1 MKLRLEQLEARLQKL
16 VEDQLVG
23 ILPGLKLEDRVI
35 QHLATAVKENI
46 VQQKE
51 DSPLAPNVYTLIVAT
66 DTSPMWKEQRTIN
79 TLKNIIVTAGKDVGL
94 GFVGQPIITITT
106 DDTYSAEE
114 VRVVASHKLEP
125 VGETQGIQNTP
136 SGESEENAG
145 IPENAFLII
154 EGVKVHPL
162 NESVVNI
169 GRRLENQL
177 VIDDPR
183 VSRNHAQLRAI
194 KGRFVLFDLNS
205 TGGTFVNG
213 QRTSQT
219 VLYPGDVISLAGV
232 ALIFGQDNPPPRPDV
247 SNTSPMDVEPGRSE
261 RPTAVLNNQNTVDL
275 KPGKTKNTDEDSSN
289 P

>member
-1 MKLRLEQLEARLQKL
+1 MLRLDQLEAKIQRL
-16 VEDQLVG
+16 VEDQLAG
-23 ILPGLKLEDRVI
+23 MLPGVKLEDRVI
-35 QHLATAVKENI
+35 QRLAMAVRENV
-46 VQQKE
+46 VQQR
-51 DSPLAPNVYTLIVAT
+51 DDRAIAPNEFTLIVST
-66 DTSPMWKEQRTIN
+66 DTSPMWKEPS
-79 TLKNIIVTAGKDVGL
+79 TLDALKKIIVTAVRDVGL
-94 GFVGQPIITITT
+94 RFTTQPNIIITT
-106 DDTYSAEE
+106 DDSFSAEE
-114 VRVVASHKLEP
+114 IKVIASHKLEP
-125 VGETQGIQNTP
+125 VADTQGMQMSTTN
-136 SGESEENAG
+136 EEIEQGDN

-162 NESVVNI
+162 NQPVVNI

-232 ALIFGQDNPPPRPDV
+232 ALIFGQDNPPPRPDLA
-247 SNTSPMDVEPGRSE
+247 NTAPLEGGDPGTSE
-261 RPTAVLNNQNTVDL
+261 RPTATLDHKTVDL
-275 KPGKTKNTDEDSSN
+275 GVPKQSED
-289 P
+289 PDDR

>member
-1 MKLRLEQLEARLQKL
+1 MLKLDLLEAKIQKL
-16 VEDQLVG
+16 VEDQLAG
-23 ILPGLKLEDRVI
+23 ILPGVKLEDRVI
-35 QHLATAVKENI
+35 QRLATAVRENV
-46 VQQKE
+46 VQQK
-51 DSPLAPNVYTLIVAT
+51 DDRVIAPNEFTLIVST
-66 DTSPMWKEQRTIN
+66 DTSPMWKEQSTIEA
-79 TLKNIIVTAGKDVGL
+79 LKKIITTAVRDVGL
-94 GFVGQPIITITT
+94 KFITQPSIIITT
-106 DDTYSAEE
+106 DDTFSAEE
-114 VRVVASHKLEP
+114 IRVVASHKLEP
-125 VGETQGIQNTP
+125 LAETQGMQMSSTTQELEE
-136 SGESEENAG
+136 GEN

-162 NESVVNI
+162 NQTVVNI

-232 ALIFGQDNPPPRPDV
+232 ALIFGQDNPPPRPDLA
-247 SNTSPMDVEPGRSE
+247 NTAPLESEPGASE
-261 RPTAVLNNQNTVDL
+261 RPTATLENKTVDL
-275 KPGKTKNTDEDSSN
+275 TAGKQTEDQDDT
-289 P
+289 

>member
-1 MKLRLEQLEARLQKL
+1 MLKLDQLEAKLQKL
-16 VEDQLVG
+16 VEDQLAG
-23 ILPGLKLEDRVI
+23 ILPGLKLEDRII
-35 QHLATAVKENI
+35 QRLATAVRENI
-46 VQQKE
+46 VQQR
-51 DSPLAPNVYTLIVAT
+51 DDRAIAPNVFTLIVAT
-66 DTSPMWKEQRTIN
+66 DTSPMWKDQSTIDA
-79 TLKNIIVTAGKDVGL
+79 LRNIITTAGKDVGL
-94 GFVGQPIITITT
+94 KFITQPTITITT

-114 VRVVASHKLEP
+114 VKVIASHKLEP
-125 VGETQGIQNTP
+125 LGETQGPQTSLAN
-136 SGESEENAG
+136 EEPQEGDN

-154 EGVKVHPL
+154 EGIRVHSL

-232 ALIFGQDNPPPRPDV
+232 ALIFGQDNPPPRTDLG
-247 SNTSPMDVEPGRSE
+247 NTSPLESEPGTSE
-261 RPTAVLNNQNTVDL
+261 RPTANREQRTVDL
-275 KPGKTKNTDEDSSN
+275 RAEKPKEDKSEK
-289 P
+289 